1 MDKVEACVK
10 FILAVVGFDVGAELV
25 KGFVVFFFFEVGE
38 FVYDNHTQKFK
49 RGLFEKCA
57 YAYLVFAFDFVALE
71 TVGVGVKPQC
81 VVKCVDGVVVDDFA
95 KGWRFFEI
103 VVFDLLRVVIEGFVG
118 SDRVQDRVAL
128 L

>member
-1 MDKVEACVK
+1 MDKVESCVK
-10 FILAVVGFDVGAELV
+10 FIFAVVRFDVGAELI

-57 YAYLVFAFDFVALE
+57 YAYLIFAFDFVALE
-71 TVGVGVKPQC
+71 TVCVGVKPQC

-95 KGWRFFEI
+95 KGWCFFEI
-103 VVFDLLRVVIEGFVG
+103 VVFDLYRVVVEGFVG
-118 SDRVQDRVAL
+118 GDSMEGRVAL